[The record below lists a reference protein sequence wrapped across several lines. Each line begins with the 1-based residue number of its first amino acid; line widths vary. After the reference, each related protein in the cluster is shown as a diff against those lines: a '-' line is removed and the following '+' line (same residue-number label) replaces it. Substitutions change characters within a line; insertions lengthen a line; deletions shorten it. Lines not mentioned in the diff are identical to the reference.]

1 MRKSYPVE
9 FVYQSVA
16 LIVAII
22 LVHGVYVT
30 LVRPKAELI
39 LAEQV
44 VAMQADSSYVPKRSA
59 WVIVRDFEQ
68 EACFVLML
76 WATAI
81 MVYKAV
87 VMQREQK
94 LLHADLVPVSE
105 GTRIL
110 PEDAREYARQLQ
122 ALPGRAQDLLLPR
135 ALLSGL
141 HRFSAT
147 RNIQDVSATAHAVCD
162 SESDRLDSELSMV
175 RYIAWA
181 IPSIGFIGT
190 VRGIGE
196 ALGQAHK
203 AVEGDIA
210 GVTQSLGVAFNSTF
224 IALLISIVLMFL
236 LHQLQ
241 LQQERLVLDTQTYL
255 DRHLIQHLQV
265 GPA

>member
-1 MRKSYPVE
+1 MKKDYPVE
-9 FVYQSVA
+9 FVYQAAA
-16 LIVAII
+16 LIVSLIV
-22 LVHGVYVT
+22 VHAVYVAV
-30 LVRPKAELI
+30 VRPRAEEI
-39 LAEQV
+39 LADQV
-44 VAMQADSSYVPKRSA
+44 AAMQADPNYVQERSLF
-59 WVIVRDFEQ
+59 VIVRDFEQ

-76 WATAI
+76 WAIAI
-81 MVYKAV
+81 MGYKGYVA
-87 VMQREQK
+87 QRERG
-94 LLHADLVPVSE
+94 LLDADLVPLAE

-110 PEDAREYARQLQ
+110 PEDAREYARQIQ
-122 ALPGRAQDLLLPR
+122 SLPEPSQRRLLPR

-147 RNIQDVSATAHAVCD
+147 RNIQDVSDTAHGVCD
-162 SESDRLDSELSMV
+162 SESDRLDAELSMV

-241 LQQERLVLDTQTYL
+241 LQQERFVLDTQAYL
-255 DRHLIQHLQV
+255 DRKLIQHLQV
-265 GPA
+265 R